1 MKKVNPSDLQAAIND
16 AEKGVAFPHLKKL
29 FEVVAD
35 SEWAKS
41 QGISAWVVSDRYKVF
56 KLTSLTKPR
65 SIRTSRWK
73 DRSIKMPVTLD
84 MALAKI
90 QQAIKD
96 SPLGGD
102 TVLVLSL
109 TGSGLP
115 DVNVTD
121 LQLVKDDDG
130 AVMEVRAI
138 LPDSL
143 DDEDEEEPMSLLT
156 VVVSKDMGVKETI
169 ALGNAIGEPA
179 YDRYQMANHQDVLF
193 YIPVDNVERVKAI
206 LEKRD
211 EVESYHFG
219 EITI

>member
-1 MKKVNPSDLQAAIND
+1 
-16 AEKGVAFPHLKKL
+16 
-29 FEVVAD
+29 
-35 SEWAKS
+35 
-41 QGISAWVVSDRYKVF
+41 
-56 KLTSLTKPR
+56 
-65 SIRTSRWK
+65 
-73 DRSIKMPVTLD
+73 MPVTLD